1 MGDGLYFLDIL
12 IFAMVAVF
20 LVYRLRSVLG
30 RRTGEERQRPNPFAA
45 RSGPPAEAIND
56 RAEPAPL
63 SARTIDAAPPAAV
76 ATPADP
82 LQDGIARI
90 RTADPAFDRTHF
102 LAGARQAFQMIVA
115 AFARGDTATLRPL
128 LADDVYDQFAQEIR
142 GRNAAGDTLESTIDA
157 IDAIDMLAARLDG
170 RTAFVKVKFQTRQT
184 NVVRNAAG
192 EVIDGEPGHPVDVTD
207 LWTFSRNTRAKDP
220 NWVLV
225 ETASPN

>member
-30 RRTGEERQRPNPFAA
+30 RRTGEERPRPNPFAA
-45 RSGPPAEAIND
+45 RTGQPAEAPGD
-56 RAEPAPL
+56 LAEPASLPGR
-63 SARTIDAAPPAAV
+63 AVDAAPPAAAPV
-76 ATPADP
+76 PADP

-90 RTADPAFDRTHF
+90 RSADSSFDPAHF
-102 LAGARQAFQMIVA
+102 LSGARQAFQMIVA

-128 LADDVYDQFAQEIR
+128 LADDVYDQFAQDIR
-142 GRNAAGDTLESTIDA
+142 ARNAAGDTLESTIDA
-157 IDAIDMLAARLDG
+157 MDGVELVEARLDG
-170 RTAFVKVKFQTRQT
+170 RTAFVTVKFLTRQT

-192 EVIDGEPGHPVDVTD
+192 EVTDGEPGHPVEVTD

-225 ETASPN
+225 ETATPN

>member
-45 RSGPPAEAIND
+45 RSGPPAEAPGKL
-56 RAEPAPL
+56 AEPPPG
-63 SARTIDAAPPAAV
+63 RTVDAAPPATGTA
-76 ATPADP
+76 AADP

-90 RTADPAFDRTHF
+90 RSADPGFDRSNF
-102 LAGARQAFQMIVA
+102 LTGARQAFQMIVA

-142 GRNAAGDTLESTIDA
+142 GRNAAGDTLESTVDA
-157 IDAIDMLAARLDG
+157 IESVDMVEARLDG
-170 RTAFVKVKFQTRQT
+170 RTAFVTVKFRTRQT

-192 EVIDGEPGHPVDVTD
+192 EVIDGEPGHPVEVTD

-225 ETASPN
+225 ETATPN